1 MGQACLDQGEIP
13 VFTIIGAAVV
23 LVGVI
28 GGFVIEGGPIRLLI
42 QPAELLII
50 GGATVGSLLIST
62 PLKVLKGLLARL
74 PKVLKGAG
82 PGKSG
87 YLELLTLLYE
97 IFLNAKKNGYI
108 ALEQDV
114 TEPEKSPIFSKYT
127 GFLGDQ
133 HARDFTCDSIKLLVD
148 GSVSP
153 AQLETMMDAE
163 LETHH
168 EEGARHPTILTRVG
182 DSLPG
187 LGIVAAVL
195 GVVITMQAI
204 NGPPEEIGH
213 KVAVALVGT
222 FIGILLCYGFVSP
235 LATNLEVMGH
245 EEAKFLECIKAGILA
260 FANGS
265 APIVAVEFARRV
277 IFSYDR
283 PTNVEMEAACK
294 GIAAR

>member
-1 MGQACLDQGEIP
+1 MFA
-13 VFTIIGAAVV
+13 IIGASVV

-28 GGFVIEGGPIRLLI
+28 GGFVIEGGPVVLLL
-42 QPAELLII
+42 QPAEFLII
-50 GGATVGSLLIST
+50 GGAAIGSILIAT
-62 PLKVLKGLLARL
+62 PLKLLKGLVARL
-74 PKVLKGAG
+74 PMILKSAG
-82 PGKSG
+82 PDKKG

-97 IFLNAKKNGYI
+97 VFLNAKKNGYI

-114 TEPEKSPIFSKYT
+114 TDPEKSPIFSKYP
-127 GFLGDQ
+127 GVLGNH
-133 HARDFTCDSIKLLVD
+133 HALLFMCDSIKLLVD

-153 AQLETMMDAE
+153 AQLESMMDAE

-168 EEGARHPTILTRVG
+168 EESSRHPNLLSRVG

-195 GVVITMQAI
+195 GVVITMQSI
-204 NGPPEEIGH
+204 DGPPQEIGH

-235 LATNLEVMGH
+235 LAMNLEAMGH
-245 EEAKFLECIKAGILA
+245 DEAKYLECIKAGILA
-260 FANGS
+260 FANGA

-283 PTNVEMEAACK
+283 PANPEMEAACK

>member
-1 MGQACLDQGEIP
+1 
-13 VFTIIGAAVV
+13 VFTIIGATIVLLGVV
-23 LVGVI
+23 
-28 GGFVIEGGPIRLLI
+28 GGFVLEGGPIRLLI
-42 QPAELLII
+42 QPAELMII
-50 GGATVGSLLIST
+50 GGAALGSILIST
-62 PLKVLKGLLARL
+62 PLKILKSLVGRL
-74 PKVLKGAG
+74 PKILKGTG
-82 PGKSG
+82 PGKAG

-114 TEPEKSPIFSKYT
+114 TEPEKSPIFSKYP
-127 GFLGDQ
+127 GFLHDH
-133 HARDFTCDSIKLLVD
+133 HALTFTCDSIKLLVD

-168 EEGARHPTILTRVG
+168 EEGSRHPTILTRVG

-235 LATNLEVMGH
+235 LANNLEAMGDD
-245 EEAKFLECIKAGILA
+245 EAKFLQCIKSGILA

-283 PTNVEMEAACK
+283 PTNLEMETACK
-294 GIAAR
+294 GIVAR

>member
-1 MGQACLDQGEIP
+1 ML
-13 VFTIIGAAVV
+13 TIAGAVIV
-23 LVGVI
+23 LAGVL
-28 GGFVIEGGPIRLLI
+28 GGFVLEGGPILLLL

-50 GGATVGSLLIST
+50 GGAAIGSILIAT
-62 PLKVLKGLLARL
+62 PVKVLKGLAARL
-74 PKVLKGAG
+74 PGVLVGAG
-82 PGKSG
+82 PSKAA
-87 YLELLTLLYE
+87 YLEVLTLQYE
-97 IFLNAKKNGYI
+97 TFLNAKKNGYI

-114 TEPEKSPIFSKYT
+114 TDPASSPIFSKYP
-127 GFLGDQ
+127 GVLKNH
-133 HARDFTCDSIKLLVD
+133 HALTFMCDSIKLLVD

-153 AQLETMMDAE
+153 PQLEEMMDAE

-168 EEGARHPTILTRVG
+168 EEGARHPGILAKVG

-222 FIGILLCYGFVSP
+222 FVGILLCYGFVQP
-235 LATNLEVMGH
+235 LSMNMEAMGH
-245 EEAKFLECIKAGILA
+245 DEAKFLQCIKAGTLA

-283 PTNVEMEAACK
+283 PTNAEMEGACK
-294 GIAAR
+294 GVMAR